1 VRKGERDEQQLAGLR
16 RIIST
21 RSRIDTVFARPRAF
35 FPLRAFLLPRPHSF
49 VSDFCGAAIVRITS
63 WGFGNTTI
71 FADNNLIAQP
81 TGIWLAPNGNLIV
94 TDFVNMVLLRLAFT
108 GDAVAITTLGGSP
121 DTFWIDDRP
130 TDVGGSPWL
139 SLFIAQHERSQGLL
153 LAPSTAIGSL
163 WINLQGVWADC

>member
-1 VRKGERDEQQLAGLR
+1 MRKGERDEQQLAGLR

-21 RSRIDTVFARPRAF
+21 RSRTVFARPRAF
-35 FPLRAFLLPRPHSF
+35 SPLRAFLLPRPHSF

-94 TDFVNMVLLRLAFT
+94 TDFLNMVLMRLAFT
-108 GDAVAITTLGGSP
+108 GDTVAITQLSAS
-121 DTFWIDDRP
+121 IDDRP

-153 LAPSTAIGSL
+153 LTPSTAIGSL